1 MVFRRDKQAPEA
13 TELTANMLQFS
24 SNIIGRKDR
33 KLVLGALLP
42 KTKDKFTLTF
52 LGEEKELLSFKINVA
67 TPREP

>member
-67 TPREP
+67 TPWEP

>member
-24 SNIIGRKDR
+24 SNITGRKDR